1 MPSFPWDRP
10 DLVSDD
16 RVLLCYVASPIPRA
30 DTDTIPRAVRT
41 SSRQVRTQFD
51 GIVRWREGE
60 RLRRAEGCV
69 DGTRLT
75 RFVPCR
81 PTVLQQAAAPAAAE
95 ELSTS
100 MKAMQKFAE
109 KYCELTDTFFC
120 SDLDITATV
129 IKGKWHT
136 SFMILSRIRLT
147 HAKIGFPHLLR
158 ADDVECICWILVDI
172 LEGTSTHSIVPCY
185 TRDMAAYAWAC
196 NECRP
201 GEAQGGAR
209 RTTMPLPT
217 LRGQG
222 RGSEPGLLELPL
234 RANEGAEGVPL
245 HALPQ
250 PGHRVRRRE
259 AGDPGSAACRAP
271 EAGDDLI

>member
-1 MPSFPWDRP
+1 M
-10 DLVSDD
+10 
-16 RVLLCYVASPIPRA
+16 A
-30 DTDTIPRAVRT
+30 DTDTIHCAVRT

-69 DGTRLT
+69 DGTWLT
-75 RFVPCR
+75 RLVPCR

-129 IKGKWHT
+129 IKGKRHT
-136 SFMILSRIRLT
+136 SFMILSRICHAAHMPRLDL
-147 HAKIGFPHLLR
+147 PHLLR
-158 ADDVECICWILVDI
+158 ADDFDVYGGHTNRHFSALD
-172 LEGTSTHSIVPCY
+172 LLHDTHVCDL
-185 TRDMAAYAWAC
+185 TAYAWAC

-222 RGSEPGLLELPL
+222 RRSEPGLLELPV

-250 PGHRVRRRE
+250 PGHRVRRRQ
-259 AGDPGSAACRAP
+259 AGDPGRAACRAP